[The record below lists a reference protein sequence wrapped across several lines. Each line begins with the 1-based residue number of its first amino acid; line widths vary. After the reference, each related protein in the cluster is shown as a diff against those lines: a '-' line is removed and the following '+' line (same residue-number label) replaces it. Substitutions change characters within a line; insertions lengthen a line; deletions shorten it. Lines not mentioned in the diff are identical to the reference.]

1 MDIELIFGSKISP
14 ISFGCGLLVSSI
26 LFPNALF
33 RSWTKEKP
41 LFGPTTPPPSS
52 SELLPLDASRAL
64 HGEARA
70 SYWVE
75 FTAEVVEALPPDGA
89 EGRARLLLFA
99 KSSFC

>member
-1 MDIELIFGSKISP
+1 MSSP
-14 ISFGCGLLVSSI
+14 LSSLRALLDSTPIVLGVVSPS
-26 LFPNALF
+26 PDGAL
-33 RSWTKEKP
+33 
-41 LFGPTTPPPSS
+41 
-52 SELLPLDASRAL
+52 LDASRAL

-75 FTAEVVEALPPDGA
+75 FTAEVVGALPPDGA

>member
-1 MDIELIFGSKISP
+1 M
-14 ISFGCGLLVSSI
+14 
-26 LFPNALF
+26 
-33 RSWTKEKP
+33 KEK
-41 LFGPTTPPPSS
+41 LLGGTTPLPSS
-52 SELLPLDASRAL
+52 SELLPLLPLSALRAL

-89 EGRARLLLFA
+89 DGRARLLLFA